1 MVGLEEEGDLI
12 VPLFFY
18 FPRLAIRQAFP
29 SHHPSTLSVIG
40 KKERRVVT
48 K

>member
-18 FPRLAIRQAFP
+18 FPFYHGLPSGKPFP
-29 SHHPSTLSVIG
+29 PTSLPLYTNAG
-40 KKERRVVT
+40 K
-48 K
+48 